1 MASDQ
6 GRGFWHRLR
15 RQPLPPEE
23 RQRALWRLTLKAALT
38 DGQEARR
45 HGLLNA
51 RENYKHRYAFMLLG
65 QLYDGLE
72 RALVDALEGHQAQ
85 LQALE
90 DAQRLL
96 LGSAARQAAEALLE
110 ALEAPAGT

>member
-1 MASDQ
+1 M
-6 GRGFWHRLR
+6 
-15 RQPLPPEE
+15 
-23 RQRALWRLTLKAALT
+23 T

-96 LGSAARQAAEALLE
+96 LGSAARRRRKPCWRPSRPLTAPNRIALLSRRR
-110 ALEAPAGT
+110 ALRYGPGE